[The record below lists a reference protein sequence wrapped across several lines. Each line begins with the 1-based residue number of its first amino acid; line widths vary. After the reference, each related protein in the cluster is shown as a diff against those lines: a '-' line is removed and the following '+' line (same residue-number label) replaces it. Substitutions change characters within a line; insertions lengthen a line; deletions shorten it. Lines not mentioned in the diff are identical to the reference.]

1 MKEDLKE
8 RIAKIVNGKLTNEQA
23 KELESFFMHAFSN
36 NLGYDDENFFKN
48 LAYEM
53 TGELKELAL
62 LIIDYRKDLK
72 SKIKP
77 GITDLTTKHI
87 PQATDQ
93 LKGIIESTEMAAN
106 KIMDN
111 LENMHVQTE
120 RIKGLVTSLKNGEIG
135 SPEGKNVSIDSQA
148 IDAITP
154 FISYMEAGVQNYMSL
169 VSDSFVQMS
178 FQDLTGQRI
187 KRIITLV
194 GEMEEK
200 LTKMIIAFGIKLTE
214 REKNPDISKEELQK
228 TVEEKVTELA
238 GPQREGQGLGQG
250 DIDALLLNL

>member
-1 MKEDLKE
+1 MKEHLKVK
-8 RIAKIVNGKLTNEQA
+8 IANIINGKLTNEQT
-23 KELESFFMHAFSN
+23 KELESFFMHAFSS
-36 NLGYDDENFFKN
+36 NLEYDENFFRS
-48 LAYEM
+48 LSYEM
-53 TGELKELAL
+53 TGELKKLAL

-72 SKIKP
+72 SKIEP

-93 LKGIIESTEMAAN
+93 LEGVIEATEIAAN

-111 LENMHVQTE
+111 LENMQVQTE

-135 SPEGKNVSIDSQA
+135 LPEENNVSIDSQA

-154 FISYMEAGVQNYMSL
+154 FINYMETGVQNYMSL
-169 VSDSFVQMS
+169 ISDSFDQLS

-194 GEMEEK
+194 GEMEER

-228 TVEEKVTELA
+228 AVEEKVTELA
-238 GPQREGQGLGQG
+238 GPQREGQGLDQG
-250 DIDALLLNL
+250 DIDALLSNL

>member
-1 MKEDLKE
+1 MKEHLKVK
-8 RIAKIVNGKLTNEQA
+8 IANIINGKLTNEQT
-23 KELESFFMHAFSN
+23 KELESFFRHAFSS
-36 NLGYDDENFFKN
+36 NLGYDETFFRS
-48 LAYEM
+48 LSYEM
-53 TGELKELAL
+53 TGELRELAL

-72 SKIKP
+72 SKIEP

-93 LKGIIESTEMAAN
+93 LEGVIESTEIAAN

-111 LENMHVQTE
+111 LENMQVQTE

-135 SPEGKNVSIDSQA
+135 LPEENNVSIDSQA
-148 IDAITP
+148 IDAISP
-154 FISYMEAGVQNYMSL
+154 FINYMEAGVRNYMSL
-169 VSDSFVQMS
+169 ISDSFDQMS

-187 KRIITLV
+187 KRIIALV

-228 TVEEKVTELA
+228 AVEEKVTELA
-238 GPQREGQGLGQG
+238 GPQREGQGLDQG
-250 DIDALLLNL
+250 DIDALLSNL

>member
-1 MKEDLKE
+1 MKEHLKVK
-8 RIAKIVNGKLTNEQA
+8 IANIINGKLTKEQT
-23 KELESFFMHAFSN
+23 KELESFFMHAFSS
-36 NLGYDDENFFKN
+36 NLEYDENFFRS
-48 LAYEM
+48 LSYEM
-53 TGELKELAL
+53 TGELKKLAL

-72 SKIKP
+72 SKIEP

-93 LKGIIESTEMAAN
+93 LEGVIEATEIAAN

-111 LENMHVQTE
+111 LENMQVQTE

-135 SPEGKNVSIDSQA
+135 LPEGNNVSIDSQA
-148 IDAITP
+148 IVAISP
-154 FISYMEAGVQNYMSL
+154 FINHMEAGVRNYMSL
-169 VSDSFVQMS
+169 ISDSFDQMS

-228 TVEEKVTELA
+228 AVEEKVTELA
-238 GPQREGQGLGQG
+238 GPQREGQGLDQG
-250 DIDALLLNL
+250 DIDALLSNL